1 MRGWILYKETATQ
14 LKPEW
19 YEIERLLAAAKADN
33 IELEVYAPDEFDLTV
48 TREDNKSILLNG
60 QAVELPDFIIPR
72 MGSGTTYFALAIIR
86 HLERL
91 GVYCLNPSKA
101 IEIVKDKLFSQQ
113 LLGE

>member
-48 TREDNKSILLNG
+48 TREDNKS
-60 QAVELPDFIIPR
+60 
-72 MGSGTTYFALAIIR
+72 
-86 HLERL
+86 
-91 GVYCLNPSKA
+91 
-101 IEIVKDKLFSQQ
+101 
-113 LLGE
+113 

>member
-60 QAVELPDFIIPR
+60 QP
-72 MGSGTTYFALAIIR
+72 
-86 HLERL
+86 
-91 GVYCLNPSKA
+91 
-101 IEIVKDKLFSQQ
+101 EIGRAHV
-113 LLGE
+113 